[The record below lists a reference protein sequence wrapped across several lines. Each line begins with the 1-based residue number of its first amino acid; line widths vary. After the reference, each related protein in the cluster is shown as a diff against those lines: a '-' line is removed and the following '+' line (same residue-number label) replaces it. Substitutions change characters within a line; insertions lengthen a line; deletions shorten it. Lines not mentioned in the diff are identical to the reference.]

1 MDAIAS
7 PARDIQ
13 SLDRR
18 RVGVR
23 RRSADYPARL
33 EFAAPKHRRTRSV
46 LMITLPSANLS
57 DALVARQL
65 RAGVT
70 VLTVGQSHFAIFSW
84 KRV

>member
-1 MDAIAS
+1 
-7 PARDIQ
+7 
-13 SLDRR
+13 
-18 RVGVR
+18 
-23 RRSADYPARL
+23 
-33 EFAAPKHRRTRSV
+33 
-46 LMITLPSANLS
+46 MITLPSANLS